1 MDHNNNS
8 DSNGNG
14 NNGGNGSSSRNEN
27 NNNNNNKMPKCRAEL
42 SHILE
47 QKNHSIAAN
56 SIDTFLVTWNAFDP
70 CWSIKAP
77 IFHQAGKQQHQGP
90 LIILKS

>member
-47 QKNHSIAAN
+47 NHSIAAN